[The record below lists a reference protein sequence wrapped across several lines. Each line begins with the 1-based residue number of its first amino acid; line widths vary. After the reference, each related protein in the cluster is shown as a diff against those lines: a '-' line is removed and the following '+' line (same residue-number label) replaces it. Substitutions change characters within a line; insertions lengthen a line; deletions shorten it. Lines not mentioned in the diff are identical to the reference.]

1 MQKNKY
7 KFLLLLFAFTLL
19 ILNVFAQSPT
29 LHAEVSGKGKQA
41 IVLLPGFGCS
51 GKVWE
56 ETVQQL
62 ASKYSCH
69 VITFP
74 GFAGTPASGEANL
87 KDWETAVADY
97 ITAQRISPA
106 IIIGHSIGGGMAL
119 SVAADHP
126 ALVKQV
132 VVTDA
137 VPCLA
142 AMFNPAFTGK
152 ENPNCTA
159 MASQFTAMPE
169 AQFLKMQQQV
179 IPTMVADTARQRT
192 VINWTISSDRNTM
205 GRIYCQF
212 SNTDLREKIA
222 QVKCPSLILLETNFK
237 DNDAIMQQ
245 QYAKLSNK
253 TIAYSTK
260 GLHFIMYDDKDW
272 FFQQLASFL
281 Q

>member
-7 KFLLLLFAFTLL
+7 KFLLLLLAFTLL
-19 ILNVFAQSPT
+19 ILNVFAQSPK
-29 LHAEVSGKGKQA
+29 LHAEVSGKGKQS

-62 ASKYSCH
+62 SSKYSCH

-74 GFAGTPASGEANL
+74 GFAGTPALGEANL

-97 ITAQRISPA
+97 ITTQKISPA

-119 SVAADHP
+119 SIAADHP
-126 ALVKQV
+126 TLVKQV

-142 AMFNPAFTGK
+142 AMFNPAFTSK
-152 ENPNCTA
+152 ENLNCTA
-159 MASQFTAMPE
+159 MVGQFTAMPE
-169 AQFLKMQQQV
+169 AQFLKMQQQI

-192 VINWTISSDRNTM
+192 VIDWTISSDRNTM

-222 QVKCPSLILLETNFK
+222 QVKCPSLVLLEVNFK